1 MFAHRVALVTGGG
14 RGIGR
19 AISLKLAAAGYDVA
33 VNYHTNAKA
42 AEEVAAQIALQGGGA
57 VAVQAD
63 VADGEA
69 VAAMVKEVE
78 EQLGPVSLLV
88 NNAGLSWSG
97 LFQDMDYDTW
107 RRLFAVHVDGAYHC
121 IQAVLPKMLREKEG
135 CIVNV
140 SSIWGLR
147 GASCEVGYA
156 AAKAALIGLTRSL
169 AAELALSGIRVNA
182 VAPGCIDTGMLRA
195 LGEETVASLAE
206 ETPMGRIGTPED
218 VAKAVRFLASPDA
231 AFITGQVLTT
241 DGGFTL

>member
-63 VADGEA
+63 AADGEA
-69 VAAMVKEVE
+69 VTAMVKEVE
-78 EQLGPVSLLV
+78 ERLGPVSLLV

-97 LFQDMDYDTW
+97 LFQDMDYNTW

-121 IQAVLPKMLREKEG
+121 IQAVLPQMLREKEG

-169 AAELALSGIRVNA
+169 AAELAPSGIRVNA
-182 VAPGCIDTGMLRA
+182 VAPGCIDTDMLRA
-195 LGEETVASLAE
+195 LGEETVAALAE

-218 VAKAVRFLASPDA
+218 VARAVRFLSSPDA
-231 AFITGQVLTT
+231 AFITGQVLTA

>member
-1 MFAHRVALVTGGG
+1 MFVNRTALVTGGS

-19 AISLKLAAAGYDVA
+19 AVSLKLAAAGYDVA
-33 VNYHTNAKA
+33 VNYRTNAEGARKVV
-42 AEEVAAQIALQGGGA
+42 EEIVLQGGRA
-57 VAVQAD
+57 MAVQAD
-63 VADGEA
+63 VADGAA
-69 VAAMVKEVE
+69 VAEMVKEVE
-78 EQLGPVSLLV
+78 AQLGPVSLLV
-88 NNAGLSWSG
+88 NNAGLSWFG
-97 LFQDMDYDTW
+97 LFQDMEYDIW

-135 CIVNV
+135 CIINV

-156 AAKAALIGLTRSL
+156 AAKAAQIGLTRSL
-169 AAELALSGIRVNA
+169 AAELAPSGIRVNA
-182 VAPGCIDTGMLRA
+182 VAPGCIDTDMLRA

-218 VAKAVRFLASPDA
+218 VAKAVRFLSSPDA